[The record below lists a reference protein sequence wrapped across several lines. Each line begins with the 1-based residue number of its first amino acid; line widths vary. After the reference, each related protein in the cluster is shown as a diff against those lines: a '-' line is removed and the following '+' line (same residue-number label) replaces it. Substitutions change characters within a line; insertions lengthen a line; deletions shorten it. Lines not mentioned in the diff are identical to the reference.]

1 MNVLEEQTSVTILLL
16 VQTLLGAT
24 SVPVQLEPWEMALY
38 APVSWM
44 FGN

>member
-1 MNVLEEQTSVTILLL
+1 MNVLEEQTSVTTLLL

-24 SVPVQLEPWEMALY
+24 SVPVQPELWEMALH
-38 APVSWM
+38 APVSWT